1 MIKTGI
7 VLYAHFF
14 KENFTETSVE
24 PIWQGVKGEGCEYV
38 ACEYKLIQPPLIASP
53 GRCGIQLFRE
63 RLSEKM
69 FTRQSRKVIRDM
81 INTLFLPL

>member
-38 ACEYKLIQPPLIASP
+38 GEYNRPSSLPWAGVVYSYFGKGCRKKCSRDNP
-53 GRCGIQLFRE
+53 E
-63 RLSEKM
+63 R
-69 FTRQSRKVIRDM
+69 
-81 INTLFLPL
+81 